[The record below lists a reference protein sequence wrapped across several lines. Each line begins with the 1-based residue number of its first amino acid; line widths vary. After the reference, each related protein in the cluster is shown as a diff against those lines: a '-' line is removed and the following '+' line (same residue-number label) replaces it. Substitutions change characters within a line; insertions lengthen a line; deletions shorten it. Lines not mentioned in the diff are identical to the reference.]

1 VSKPQPA
8 GREPRVTTHY
18 SGVPLT
24 NGEKGSRVVFRSD
37 SVAYQVGIPA
47 VSPPPT
53 VTPIAP
59 PPIKLT
65 PQQELDAVLEVL
77 AAEFLGQ
84 ASDGSRIF
92 TRPAITATG
101 LSAEAMHMV
110 GRPGGIIQMSHKR
123 VLLVGDLHGNDGNA
137 QLIADSYGEEWAKIY
152 LGDAVHRQRK
162 SGMNL
167 LDASEWVNNMDSS
180 IATMDMIVRAKYLLA
195 NYEHYLKGNHDS
207 FAPGLVECFVDRGL
221 RLREV
226 LVELRGEAYVQKLER
241 FWQTCPRY
249 IIVRGSQGV
258 TAAAHVPIVRGGI
271 STEQL
276 INYPAAPVLAHCHR
290 ARGVDSVLEWGQA
303 FRDYFPEDVLLMDK
317 MLGLPATTVYVG
329 GHTPKK
335 GVSAYKVHDLKDETK
350 IIPRHV
356 ILDASRDDILSVVEV
371 CDGQAQVVDLKG
383 NSGLA
388 GVDLAA

>member
-1 VSKPQPA
+1 
-8 GREPRVTTHY
+8 
-18 SGVPLT
+18 
-24 NGEKGSRVVFRSD
+24 
-37 SVAYQVGIPA
+37 
-47 VSPPPT
+47 
-53 VTPIAP
+53 
-59 PPIKLT
+59 
-65 PQQELDAVLEVL
+65 
-77 AAEFLGQ
+77 
-84 ASDGSRIF
+84 
-92 TRPAITATG
+92 
-101 LSAEAMHMV
+101 
-110 GRPGGIIQMSHKR
+110 
-123 VLLVGDLHGNDGNA
+123 
-137 QLIADSYGEEWAKIY
+137 
-152 LGDAVHRQRK
+152 
-162 SGMNL
+162 MNL

-276 INYPAAPVLAHCHR
+276 INYPATP
-290 ARGVDSVLEWGQA
+290 
-303 FRDYFPEDVLLMDK
+303 
-317 MLGLPATTVYVG
+317 VYVG